1 MIFFTVLLKKRGAIV
16 KMDALIS
23 LIEDARR
30 KLNDSAKSKS
40 LTDPEIVNMSQ
51 CLDRLLNE
59 YYLMKELGS
68 LAS

>member
-1 MIFFTVLLKKRGAIV
+1 MVLLRKRGAIV
-16 KMDALIS
+16 KMDALMS

-30 KLNDSAKSKS
+30 KLNDTAESKS

>member
-1 MIFFTVLLKKRGAIV
+1 M
-16 KMDALIS
+16 S

-30 KLNDSAKSKS
+30 KLNDSAESRS
-40 LTDPEIVNMSQ
+40 LTDPEIVTMSQ

-59 YYLMKELGS
+59 YYLMQDLRS

>member
-1 MIFFTVLLKKRGAIV
+1 MF
-16 KMDALIS
+16 

-40 LTDPEIVNMSQ
+40 LTDPEIVTMSQ

-59 YYLMKELGS
+59 FYLMKEAGS
-68 LAS
+68 LVS

>member
-1 MIFFTVLLKKRGAIV
+1 MRKRGAIV
-16 KMDALIS
+16 KMDSLMF

-30 KLNDSAKSKS
+30 KLNDFAKSRC

-51 CLDRLLNE
+51 DLDKLLNE
-59 YYLMKELGS
+59 FYSMTEQEF